1 MANELQQLDG
11 LDIEE
16 CQKRWKRL
24 RDKYVREKKKKK
36 GKTGDAA
43 PVVVSSWPL
52 YEVLDFLRETVR
64 HKRLVYFKHCV

>member
-24 RDKYVREKKKKK
+24 RDKYVREKKVR
-36 GKTGDAA
+36 TGDAA
-43 PVVVSSWPL
+43 PVVVS
-52 YEVLDFLRETVR
+52 YEVLDILRETVG